1 MLVVIE
7 QTTKDSGHGETLTV
21 LLEKK
26 EPPTFPDRPYATHI
40 SPDGGKTKF
49 SGHYDMTL
57 DEAFRDY
64 RERLGWN
71 ISNRV
76 QIGRGY

>member
-1 MLVVIE
+1 MLVIIE
-7 QTTKDSGHGETLTV
+7 QTTKDIGHGETVTV
-21 LLEKK
+21 LLEKSDL
-26 EPPTFPDRPYATHI
+26 EPFQNRPYATHI
-40 SPDGGKTKF
+40 SPDGGTTKYT
-49 SGHYDMTL
+49 GHYDMTL